1 MSVDTQRETH
11 QFQAEIN
18 QLLNLVINSLYS
30 HKEIFLRELVS
41 NASDALDKLRFRSV
55 TEPEL
60 LEGTS
65 ELEIHLLPDS
75 EKGTLTIEDT
85 GIGMTHD
92 ELVKNLGTIAHSGS
106 REFLELVA
114 QRGQKDVNLI
124 GQFGVGFYSA
134 YLVADRVEVVSRA
147 AGKDARAWRWT
158 SDAKGTFT
166 VEPAERATRGTSVIL
181 HLKEDQKE
189 FLGEWRLRELVT
201 QYSDYVNHPIKLQVK
216 KTTGEGEAKK
226 TETQLEVVNKA
237 SALWQRPR
245 SEITDE
251 QYQEFYKH
259 LTHDWEQPLAWTHF
273 RTEGN
278 QVFTGLLFLPK
289 NPPFDLNTPAQR
301 GVRLFVKRVLI
312 MDRCEEML
320 PQWLRFVRGVVDSD
334 DLPLNVSREMLQDSA
349 VVQAIR
355 KHVTKKTLD
364 MLEKLAKDK
373 PEDYGTFW
381 KSFGTVLKEGLAVD
395 TEYREKLGGL
405 VRYESSREEGL
416 TSLADY
422 VTRMKEGQEAIYYVF
437 GETRKAVVD
446 SPHLEALKKR
456 GYEVLYMTDPVD
468 EWAAQGLREYQ
479 GKPLVSAMH
488 ADLKLKET
496 EEEKREKEERAKGL
510 GPLAERMKEVLKE
523 HVREVRVSDR
533 LTDSPCCLVVP
544 EGGSHAFVER
554 LLRERGRGVPRVKR
568 ILEVNPAHPIIEH
581 LRALQE
587 REPGSAQVTEWVEML
602 YDQALL
608 TEGSSVEDP
617 NRFARRMT
625 ALMTQVAAQ
634 APGKPTPAGAVASG
648 PEVPTSDAQPTEG
661 SAVASGPETPLPR
674 N

>member
-1 MSVDTQRETH
+1 MAVDTQRETH
-11 QFQAEIN
+11 KFQAEIN

-60 LEGTS
+60 LEG
-65 ELEIHLLPDS
+65 EAALEIHLLPDA

-106 REFLELVA
+106 REFLDLVA

-147 AGKDARAWRWT
+147 AGKDSQAWRWA
-158 SDAKGTFT
+158 SDAKGAFSM
-166 VEPAERATRGTSVIL
+166 EPAERPTRGTSVIL

-189 FLGEWRLRELVT
+189 FLDAWRLRSLVT
-201 QYSDYVNHPIKLQVK
+201 QYSDYVNHPIKLRVE
-216 KTTGEGEAKK
+216 KTTGEGDAKK
-226 TETQLEVVNKA
+226 TETSLEVVNKA
-237 SALWQRPR
+237 SALWQRPK
-245 SEITDE
+245 SEISDE

-259 LTHDWEQPLAWTHF
+259 LTHDWEPPLAWTHF

-278 QVFTGLLFLPK
+278 QVFTGLLFIPK
-289 NPPFDLNTPAQR
+289 HPPFDLNSPTQH

-334 DLPLNVSREMLQDSA
+334 DLPLNVSRELLQDSA
-349 VVQAIR
+349 VVKAIH

-373 PEDYGTFW
+373 PEDYQTFW
-381 KSFGTVLKEGLAVD
+381 RSFGTVLKEGLAVD
-395 TEYREKLGGL
+395 TEHREKLGGL

-422 VTRMKEGQEAIYYVF
+422 VSRMKEGQKAIYYVF

-446 SPHLEALKKR
+446 SPHIEALKKR

-468 EWAAQGLREYQ
+468 EWAAQGLREFQ

-488 ADLKLKET
+488 ADLKLEET
-496 EEEKREKEERAKGL
+496 EEAKREKEERAKGL

-554 LLRERGRGVPRVKR
+554 LLRERGRSVPRAKR
-568 ILEVNPAHPIIEH
+568 ILEVNPTHPIIEH
-581 LRALQE
+581 LRAVQE
-587 REPGSAQVTEWVEML
+587 REPGSPQVTEWVELL

-634 APGKPTPAGAVASG
+634 APVTGTPAGAGAVASG
-648 PEVPTSDAQPTEG
+648 PE
-661 SAVASGPETPLPR
+661 TPATT

>member
-1 MSVDTQRETH
+1 MSVDSQRETH
-11 QFQAEIN
+11 HFQAEIN

-60 LEGTS
+60 LGGES
-65 ELEIHLLPDS
+65 ALEIHIIPDA
-75 EKGTLTIEDT
+75 EKGTLTLEDT

-106 REFLELVA
+106 REFLDMVA

-147 AGKDARAWRWT
+147 AGQSQAWRWT
-158 SDAKGTFT
+158 SDAKGSFT
-166 VEPAERATRGTSVIL
+166 VEPAERATRGTSITL

-189 FLGEWRLRELVT
+189 FLGEWRLRELIK
-201 QYSDYVNHPIKLQVK
+201 QYSDYVSHPIHLEVK
-216 KTTGEGEAKK
+216 KTTGEGADAK
-226 TETQLEVVNKA
+226 TETKREVVNKA
-237 SALWQRPR
+237 SALWQRAK

-259 LTHDWEQPLAWTHF
+259 LSHDWEAPLAWTHF

-278 QVFTGLLFLPK
+278 QVFTGLLFVPK
-289 NPPFDLNTPAQR
+289 HPPFDLNNQEQR

-334 DLPLNVSREMLQDSA
+334 DLPLNVSRELLQDSA
-349 VVQAIR
+349 VVQGIR

-373 PEDYGTFW
+373 PEDYRSFW
-381 KSFGTVLKEGLAVD
+381 QAFGPVLKEGLAVD
-395 TEYREKLGGL
+395 MEYREKIGSLL
-405 VRYESSREEGL
+405 RYESSREEGL

-422 VTRMKEGQEAIYYVF
+422 VSRMKEGQEAIYYVF

-468 EWAAQGLREYQ
+468 EWASQGLKDFQ

-496 EEEKREKEERAKGL
+496 DEEKREKEERAKGL
-510 GPLAERMKEVLKE
+510 GPLAEKMKEVLKE
-523 HVREVRVSDR
+523 QVREVRASDR

-554 LLRERGRGVPRVKR
+554 LLRERGRSIPRAKR
-568 ILEVNPAHPIIEH
+568 ILEVNPQHPIIQH
-581 LRALQE
+581 LSALQQK
-587 REPGSAQVTEWVEML
+587 EPGSEQLKEWVEML

-625 ALMTQVAAQ
+625 ALMTQLAAQ
-634 APGKPTPAGAVASG
+634 GGTAPIEGNHAAAPTTTSTQAAPTAS
-648 PEVPTSDAQPTEG
+648 A
-661 SAVASGPETPLPR
+661 
-674 N
+674 

>member
-1 MSVDTQRETH
+1 MSVETH
-11 QFQAEIN
+11 SFQAEIN

-41 NASDALDKLRFRSV
+41 NASDALDKLRFRTV
-55 TEPEL
+55 TESEL
-60 LEGTS
+60 LEGEPS
-65 ELEIHLLPDS
+65 LEIRLLPDA

-106 REFLELVA
+106 REFLEMMT

-147 AGKDARAWRWT
+147 AGKEQQAWRWV
-158 SDAKGTFT
+158 SEAKGNFT
-166 VEPAERATRGTSVIL
+166 VEPAERATRGTAITL
-181 HLKEDQKE
+181 HLKADQKE
-189 FLGEWRLRELVT
+189 FLEEWRLRELVA
-201 QYSDYVNHPIKLQVK
+201 QYSDYVSHPIKLQVRH
-216 KTTGEGEAKK
+216 TTGEGEAEK
-226 TETQLEVVNKA
+226 TETALEVVNKA
-237 SALWQRPR
+237 SALWQRSR
-245 SEITDE
+245 NDITEE

-259 LTHDWEQPLAWTHF
+259 LTRDFEAPLAWTHF

-289 NPPFDLNTPAQR
+289 RPPFDLNSPTQH

-312 MDRCEEML
+312 MERCEELL

-355 KHVTKKTLD
+355 KHVVKKTLD

-373 PEDYGTFW
+373 PEDYRKFW
-381 KSFGTVLKEGLAVD
+381 EGFGPVLKEGLALE
-395 TEYREKLGGL
+395 TEHREKLGTL
-405 VRYESSREEGL
+405 LRYESSREEGL

-422 VTRMKEGQEAIYYVF
+422 VARMKEGQEAIYYVF

-468 EWAAQGLREYQ
+468 EWSAQGLRDFQ

-496 EEEKREKEERAKGL
+496 EEEKKEKEQRAKGL
-510 GPLAERMKEVLKE
+510 GPLAERMKDVLKE
-523 HVREVRVSDR
+523 HVREVRASDR

-554 LLRERGRGVPRVKR
+554 LLRERGRSVPRMKR
-568 ILEVNPAHPIIEH
+568 ILEVNPKHPVVEH
-581 LRALQE
+581 LRALHE
-587 REPGSAQVTEWVEML
+587 KDAGSALVAEWVELL

-617 NRFARRMT
+617 NRFARRVAT
-625 ALMTQVAAQ
+625 LMAQVAATSGVG
-634 APGKPTPAGAVASG
+634 AHVPAGAVASG
-648 PEVPTSDAQPTEG
+648 PEVPTAVPDTSAEG
-661 SAVASGPETPLPR
+661 AVAAGPETPLKP